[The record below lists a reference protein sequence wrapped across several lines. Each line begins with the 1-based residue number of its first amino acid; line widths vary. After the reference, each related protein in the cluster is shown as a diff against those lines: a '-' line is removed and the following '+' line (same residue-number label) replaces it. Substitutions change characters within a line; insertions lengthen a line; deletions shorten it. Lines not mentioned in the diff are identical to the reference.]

1 MGAFCF
7 GGYFIA
13 SADVLGCFAC
23 GGFGDI
29 SPPGEVLF
37 PVEKYPKDAGAATRS
52 DYDSASLHLG
62 LQGWLAPDPVRETD

>member
-1 MGAFCF
+1 MGK
-7 GGYFIA
+7 
-13 SADVLGCFAC
+13 GCFAC

-52 DYDSASLHLG
+52 DYDFASLHLG
-62 LQGWLAPDPVRETD
+62 LQGWLAPDPVRDTDQFFSKTSFRFFFF